1 MDELLCNRAVGLCLI
16 SFRYTCMKLAERL
29 FFKGIGLRGLSLGLE
44 DGGRR
49 D

>member
-1 MDELLCNRAVGLCLI
+1 MTLQSNLI
-16 SFRYTCMKLAERL
+16 SFRYMKLAERL
-29 FFKGIGLRGLSLGLE
+29 FYEFIFKGIGLRGLSLGLE